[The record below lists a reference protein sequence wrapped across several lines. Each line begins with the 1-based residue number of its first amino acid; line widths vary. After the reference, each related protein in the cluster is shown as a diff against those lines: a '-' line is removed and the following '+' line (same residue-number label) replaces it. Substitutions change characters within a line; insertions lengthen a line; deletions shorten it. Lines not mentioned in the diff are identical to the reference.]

1 MFPIPEKPGDKQC
14 SKCGEIVYPEWHLVL
29 SPFNDT
35 SCYVADSKCPSCGHE
50 MTHVSG
56 SPDFSIPIVRQ
67 MEEDGRI
74 S

>member
-29 SPFNDT
+29 SRFNDT
-35 SCYVADSKCPSCGHE
+35 SGYVADSKCPSCGHE

>member
-35 SCYVADSKCPSCGHE
+35 SGYVADSKCPSCGHE

>member
-1 MFPIPEKPGDKQC
+1 MFPIPEKPGDKEC
-14 SKCGEIVYPEWHLVL
+14 SKCGSIVHPEWHFVL

-35 SCYVADSKCPSCGHE
+35 SGYVADSKCPSCGHE

-56 SPDFSIPIVRQ
+56 SPDFSIPIIRQ

>member
-1 MFPIPEKPGDKQC
+1 MFPIPKKPGDKQC
-14 SKCGEIVYPEWHLVL
+14 SMCGAIVHPDWHLVL

-35 SCYVADSKCPSCGHE
+35 SGYVADSKCPDCGHE

>member
-1 MFPIPEKPGDKQC
+1 MFPIPEKPGDKEC
-14 SKCGEIVYPEWHLVL
+14 SKCGVTVHPEWHFVL

-35 SCYVADSKCPSCGHE
+35 SGYVADSKCPSCGHE

-56 SPDFSIPIVRQ
+56 SPDFSIPIIRK

>member
-1 MFPIPEKPGDKQC
+1 MFPIPEKPGDKEC
-14 SKCGEIVYPEWHLVL
+14 SKCGAVVHPEWHFVL

-35 SCYVADSKCPSCGHE
+35 SGYVADSKCPSCGHE

-56 SPDFSIPIVRQ
+56 SPDFSIPIIKQ

>member
-1 MFPIPEKPGDKQC
+1 MFPVPEKPGDKQC
-14 SKCGEIVYPEWHLVL
+14 SKCGANVSPEWHLFL

-35 SCYVADSKCPSCGHE
+35 SGYVADSKCPSCGHE

-56 SPDFSIPIVRQ
+56 SPAFSVPIIQQ